1 MNSTHERPPQYR
13 QLPKPSV
20 SILFIFFLH
29 SYLNSLNIGITGMS
43 LPYCE
48 YCAWRLQGHMLP
60 AFLLCLQSFGVMTLV
75 QWVTYLCASPTV
87 FCIWMLLCATI
98 FILILRTETE
108 PLLVAWQGKGIGST
122 ILGYEAADRELIQV
136 SAEGDRDAG
145 RINRSTIS
153 LSLE

>member
-1 MNSTHERPPQYR
+1 METPR
-13 QLPKPSV
+13 
-20 SILFIFFLH
+20 
-29 SYLNSLNIGITGMS
+29 
-43 LPYCE
+43 
-48 YCAWRLQGHMLP
+48 HMLP
-60 AFLLCLQSFGVMTLV
+60 AFLLCLQSFGEMTLV
-75 QWVTYLCASPTV
+75 QWVTYLCASPMV

-108 PLLVAWQGKGIGST
+108 PLSVAWQGKGIGST
-122 ILGYEAADRELIQV
+122 ILGYEEAVREILQV